1 VVVTFPLQR
10 TRRGRA
16 PHRSA
21 ATYPPA
27 LDRDAVAALIK
38 DIEDTVQQD
47 PIGSLR
53 YSSYRIVSS
62 SAEPSTA

>member
-1 VVVTFPLQR
+1 VTFDQ
-10 TRRGRA
+10 
-16 PHRSA
+16 
-21 ATYPPA
+21 
-27 LDRDAVAALIK
+27 LDRDAVAALVK